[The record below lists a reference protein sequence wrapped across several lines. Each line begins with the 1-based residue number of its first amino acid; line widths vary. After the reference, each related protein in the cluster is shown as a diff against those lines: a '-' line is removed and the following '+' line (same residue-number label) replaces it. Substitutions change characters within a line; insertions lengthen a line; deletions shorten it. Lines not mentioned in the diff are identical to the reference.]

1 MDEIQVNIE
10 RIDSYLQNDYN
21 ELLNL
26 PSINNKIIEGNQDS
40 SYYDLAKNSDLEII
54 NETIDNLE
62 QEISN
67 VNKKI
72 PVIRDES
79 YNISTS
85 TWIENTTISPYKYEA
100 NIGTID
106 FEENLLKDTTE
117 VTILND
123 QPILFATYAF
133 VIGKVE
139 QLNSFNRGL
148 TFYAIDKPT
157 SDVTLK
163 VRYKD

>member
-54 NETIDNLE
+54 D
-62 QEISN
+62 
-67 VNKKI
+67 KKI

>member
-54 NETIDNLE
+54 D
-62 QEISN
+62 
-67 VNKKI
+67 KKI

-85 TWIENTTISPYKYEA
+85 TWIENTAISPYKYEV
-100 NIGTID
+100 NIETID
-106 FEENLLKDTTE
+106 SEENILKDTTE

-133 VIGKVE
+133 VVGKVE
-139 QLNSFNRGL
+139 QTSSTKRLI

>member
-54 NETIDNLE
+54 D
-62 QEISN
+62 
-67 VNKKI
+67 KKI

-106 FEENLLKDTTE
+106 FDENLLKDTTE

-148 TFYAIDKPT
+148 TF
-157 SDVTLK
+157 
-163 VRYKD
+163 

>member
-54 NETIDNLE
+54 D
-62 QEISN
+62 
-67 VNKKI
+67 KKI
-72 PVIRDES
+72 PIIRDES
-79 YNISTS
+79 YKIDAS